1 MKKLMFF
8 GMMGAMALSF
18 NACSSDDAL
27 VDNPNYD
34 KETNTVKTSFAFNI
48 ATDTKTRMTDAVVQD
63 NKEFRGM
70 EGMNL
75 FVSIGHPLVT
85 EFKEGY
91 VYDLGTLGS
100 GTISETQSSKIY
112 NLTFPLKVDNM
123 VFYGKAMGNTANKT
137 YGKLGYNIGTTKAG
151 THFDMT
157 PILAETTDF
166 DKRGAAWAYI
176 LNDIISAEGWAG
188 TVTTAETNVL
198 YQPIAAAYQAITNV
212 GANELR
218 LGSGPALVRT
228 INDLYVIMTSISS
241 GTGNPEALKSIAT
254 NVVTKIQ
261 KYFVATPFDIKT
273 MTNLQGISDPAFV
286 ALVNGMASGDLKN
299 FPSNL
304 GLPPGSAQ
312 LVFTDNKFSYVAQ
325 PGTLRNA
332 TVASV
337 TKFTYPAELCYWQ
350 CSPIRVS
357 SDETITATDYP
368 VTVANWDGD
377 TWPNDHTWTKNS
389 SISSSTRA
397 VAFQNNIQYAV
408 AGMKTTLKYATTE
421 LKDNNK
427 AMTDNLEE
435 DKTVEITSA
444 DKLQVTGILVGGQP
458 QKAEWNWVAASTTDR
473 DYVVYDTEIPN
484 ATIPLTGNSEPIYT
498 LLLDNYNASKD
509 ADNQDVVNIAIEF
522 LNNTGKDF
530 WGADNLIRQ
539 NGHFYL
545 AAQLDLKNLTAEQK
559 NAILALYPENAD
571 TKGYRYPPMNN
582 DLTNNRVIRVF
593 MQDFLTEVN
602 LTIGEN
608 TLKYAYATVPDLRSV
623 EMTFGLSVDLKWRK
637 GGEFNINLGE

>member
-1 MKKLMFF
+1 MLF

-63 NKEFRGM
+63 NKQFRGM

-91 VYDLGTLGS
+91 VYDLGKLGS

-123 VFYGKAMGNTANKT
+123 VFYGKATGNTDNKT

-166 DKRGAAWAYI
+166 DNRGAAWAYI

-188 TVTTAETNVL
+188 TVATAETNVL

-228 INDLYVIMTSISS
+228 INDLYLIMTSISS
-241 GTGNPEALKSIAT
+241 GTGNPEALKTIAT
-254 NVVTKIQ
+254 KVIEKIV
-261 KYFVATPFDIKT
+261 KYFNTNPFDVKVMDALKT
-273 MTNLQGISDPAFV
+273 IDDANFT
-286 ALVNGMASGDLKN
+286 ALVDGMQTGDLKG

-312 LVFTDNKFSYVAQ
+312 LVFTDNKFSYVAE
-325 PGTLRNA
+325 PGTLRNT
-332 TVASV
+332 TVAGV

-357 SDETITATDYP
+357 SDETITAADYP
-368 VTVANWDGD
+368 VTVANWDVE
-377 TWPNDHTWTKNS
+377 TWTGHTWTKNG

-408 AGMKTTLKYATTE
+408 AGMKTTLKYGTTE

-427 AMTDNLEE
+427 AMTNNLEE

-458 QKAEWNWVAASTTDR
+458 QKAEWNWVAAAATDR

-484 ATIPLTGNSEPIYT
+484 ATIPTTGTSEPIYT

-545 AAQLDLKNLTAEQK
+545 AAQLDLKKLTAEQK
-559 NAILALYPENAD
+559 SAILALYPENAD

-582 DLTNNRVIRVF
+582 DQTNNRVIRVF

-637 GGEFNINLGE
+637 GGEFNINLGGE

>member
-1 MKKLMFF
+1 
-8 GMMGAMALSF
+8 
-18 NACSSDDAL
+18 
-27 VDNPNYD
+27 
-34 KETNTVKTSFAFNI
+34 
-48 ATDTKTRMTDAVVQD
+48 
-63 NKEFRGM
+63 
-70 EGMNL
+70 
-75 FVSIGHPLVT
+75 
-85 EFKEGY
+85 
-91 VYDLGTLGS
+91 
-100 GTISETQSSKIY
+100 
-112 NLTFPLKVDNM
+112 
-123 VFYGKAMGNTANKT
+123 
-137 YGKLGYNIGTTKAG
+137 
-151 THFDMT
+151 
-157 PILAETTDF
+157 
-166 DKRGAAWAYI
+166 
-176 LNDIISAEGWAG
+176 
-188 TVTTAETNVL
+188 
-198 YQPIAAAYQAITNV
+198 
-212 GANELR
+212 
-218 LGSGPALVRT
+218 
-228 INDLYVIMTSISS
+228 
-241 GTGNPEALKSIAT
+241 
-254 NVVTKIQ
+254 
-261 KYFVATPFDIKT
+261 
-273 MTNLQGISDPAFV
+273 
-286 ALVNGMASGDLKN
+286 
-299 FPSNL
+299 
-304 GLPPGSAQ
+304 
-312 LVFTDNKFSYVAQ
+312 
-325 PGTLRNA
+325 
-332 TVASV
+332 
-337 TKFTYPAELCYWQ
+337 
-350 CSPIRVS
+350 
-357 SDETITATDYP
+357 
-368 VTVANWDGD
+368 
-377 TWPNDHTWTKNS
+377 
-389 SISSSTRA
+389 
-397 VAFQNNIQYAV
+397 
-408 AGMKTTLKYATTE
+408 MKTTLKYATTE

-637 GGEFNINLGE
+637 GGEFNINLGQ